1 MAARGFVSYWIL
13 PVFSSL
19 VWLGMLLGL
28 LLYWVVDTNS
38 VHYSYM
44 DANDSIAFISDVGA
58 SNLKPLFIAGSS
70 VTTVFLDLSFAAE
83 RLLRHNGR
91 LVPNTT
97 VKEKVLSILSIIFAI
112 VGTAGLILL
121 SIFDTNH
128 HHKAHDIF
136 LLLFI
141 AGYIISAIFICWEY
155 QQLGLYNRQHRVLR
169 ISFWVKLTFVLVE
182 FVLAVVFVAT
192 NWSDNQNVAAVF
204 EWIIAFIFTFYILSF
219 VIDLLPA
226 IRTKPHSAR
235 FPKLHEH
242 DIESTNSHDG
252 INAQQM
258 AQTGTYQNDYDR
270 GVTRYDFR

>member
-1 MAARGFVSYWIL
+1 
-13 PVFSSL
+13 
-19 VWLGMLLGL
+19 MLLGL
-28 LLYWVVDTNS
+28 LLYWIVDTHS

-44 DANDSIAFISDVGA
+44 DKDDSIAFISDIGA
-58 SNLKPLFIAGSS
+58 SKLKPLFIAGSS

-97 VKEKVLSILSIIFAI
+97 LKEKILSVISIVFAI

-121 SIFDTNH
+121 SIFDTH
-128 HHKAHDIF
+128 HHHRLHDIF
-136 LLLFI
+136 LFLFI

-169 ISFWVKLTFVLVE
+169 ISFWIKLTFVLVE
-182 FVLAVVFVAT
+182 FFLAIVFVAT

-219 VIDLLPA
+219 IIDLLPA
-226 IRTKPHSAR
+226 VHTKAPATR
-235 FPKLHEH
+235 FSK
-242 DIESTNSHDG
+242 SHDHDMESADSQDG
-252 INAQQM
+252 NSVQM
-258 AQTGTYQNDYDR
+258 GSYRNDFGR
-270 GVTRYDFR
+270 NTNRYDFR

>member
-1 MAARGFVSYWIL
+1 IL
-13 PVFSSL
+13 PVISSV

-38 VHYSYM
+38 EHYSYM
-44 DANDSIAFISDVGA
+44 DNGDSIAFISDIGA
-58 SNLKPLFIAGSS
+58 SKLKPLFIAGSS

-97 VKEKVLSILSIIFAI
+97 LKEKVLSVLSIVFAI
-112 VGTAGLILL
+112 IGTAGLILL
-121 SIFDTNH
+121 TIFDTH
-128 HHKAHDIF
+128 HHHRLHDVF

-141 AGYIISAIFICWEY
+141 AGYIISAVFICWEY
-155 QQLGLYNRQHRVLR
+155 QQLGLYNRQHRILR

-182 FVLAVVFVAT
+182 FVLAIIFVAT
-192 NWSDNQNVAAVF
+192 NWSNNENVAAVF

-226 IRTKPHSAR
+226 VHTK
-235 FPKLHEH
+235 
-242 DIESTNSHDG
+242 
-252 INAQQM
+252 
-258 AQTGTYQNDYDR
+258 
-270 GVTRYDFR
+270 